1 MTSKQRAYLKSLAS
15 DIDAIFQVGKGGI
28 EENFIKQVDTA
39 LEAREIVKIKALNT
53 YLEGPAV
60 AAEILAEAVG
70 AEVVQVIGTKFV
82 LWRQS
87 KKNPKI
93 VLPK

>member
-15 DIDAIFQVGKGGI
+15 NIDTIFQIGKGGI

-39 LEAREIVKIKALNT
+39 LEAREIVKIKALDS
-53 YLEGPAV
+53 YLDGPA
-60 AAEILAEAVG
+60 AAAVELAEATG
-70 AEVVQVIGTKFV
+70 AEVVQVIGTKLV
-82 LWRQS
+82 LYRES
-87 KKNPKI
+87 KKNKKI